1 MFTKDH
7 EEKFSDKI
15 EPVVE
20 SGKAK
25 TMGMSR
31 LSFPRV
37 NVSKKKK
44 KRKKETRKE
53 RRNQKNKEKEEKGR
67 KGLKE

>member
-31 LSFPRV
+31 LSFPRE
-37 NVSKKKK
+37 KKKK
-44 KRKKETRKE
+44 KKKKEK
-53 RRNQKNKEKEEKGR
+53 RNEKRTKKPEE
-67 KGLKE
+67 

>member
-31 LSFPRV
+31 LSFPRG
-37 NVSKKKK
+37 NVSKKK